1 MQTRLLDRIK
11 ITAHWRFEAFRPDPL
26 TGLLTPLWD
35 HEFDNLVVD
44 EGRNSL
50 LGNTFDAVPGSVAWH
65 VGLIGANTGTVAITS
80 AAAAITGTSTSFQA
94 TDVGSDVII
103 VGAGAAGLDLI
114 TTILSRS
121 TTTAAV
127 ANANAGTT
135 QTVAAYAIEP
145 RPLDVMATKSFN
157 ELTAYSE
164 ANRQTWTKNGA
175 PSAGAM
181 SNSASKA
188 RFTINANNTSGSA
201 YAFADFQTDIV
212 LAANDTLVINGATA
226 DPVTT
231 TEATSLRRALVSLI
245 RIFASRLTELV
256 VVAEPA
262 GAGAG
267 RAGPRRVARHGGRR
281 TDAHAREALRSGAAA
296 CARIAILVPVAIE
309 LVEAQ
314 RIGDGHLPRRRA
326 GRAAG
331 QPVADDP
338 RADI

>member
-164 ANRQTWTKNGA
+164 ANRQTWTKNGV
-175 PSAGAM
+175 PSSGAM
-181 SNSASKA
+181 SNSSSKA
-188 RFTINANNTSGSA
+188 RFTVNAANTRIFGGFLSSNNTKGGTTGLLFGGGLFSVGSKLLQSSELL
-201 YAFADFQTDIV
+201 DVQIDLSI
-212 LAANDTLVINGATA
+212 TA
-226 DPVTT
+226 
-231 TEATSLRRALVSLI
+231 S
-245 RIFASRLTELV
+245 
-256 VVAEPA
+256 
-262 GAGAG
+262 
-267 RAGPRRVARHGGRR
+267 
-281 TDAHAREALRSGAAA
+281 
-296 CARIAILVPVAIE
+296 
-309 LVEAQ
+309 
-314 RIGDGHLPRRRA
+314 
-326 GRAAG
+326 
-331 QPVADDP
+331 
-338 RADI
+338 